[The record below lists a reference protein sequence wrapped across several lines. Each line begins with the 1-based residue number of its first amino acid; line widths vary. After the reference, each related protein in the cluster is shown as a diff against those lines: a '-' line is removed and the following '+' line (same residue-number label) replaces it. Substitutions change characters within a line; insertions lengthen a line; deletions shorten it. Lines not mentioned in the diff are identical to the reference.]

1 MTFLI
6 YAVAAVAAYLL
17 WLIIAQEG
25 YGFQPV
31 TAYSLLFLGPL
42 LFAYAYPRILFTN
55 ANGRAGRLRFAASL
69 HGTGLLAATIVFVI
83 LGSVF
88 WKNPLRD
95 ANSVPFLAA
104 TIAAD
109 LFFLASAVLVITNTR
124 ATLPKLASFLL
135 WPCWLAL
142 TLAFCGHFFQA
153 TYVRS
158 AFTFLCLTT
167 SLFLAFA
174 AGAVFYRA
182 KVAHCAALAAWLA
195 APSVYWAVIKDTPL
209 GNTWTNFNVPDNML
223 MGKWFLPLVILTIV
237 SVALVALAIATAAI
251 RLLPAHWKIR
261 SMPLCDRAWPAVLV
275 VLAFLG
281 VWFSQSVM
289 PYRASGAVDYAGVP
303 LLQILHVEKHGLQ
316 FHERG
321 VGIVGYRTPESV
333 SFWNND
339 RRLFHYRFRQ
349 TYSWIELPQV
359 LLPRV
364 KGMLDSLRTTSR
376 EWETVRPLRAWN
388 AEGWYLMGENINLRA
403 YTDGT
408 MPPPEIVQ
416 LFQDLEKL
424 PQHQGPVSDQKDVC
438 LGFCYDALS
447 GMGRLYANHRC
458 GYDATRRDYVCR

>member
-135 WPCWLAL
+135 WPYWLAL
-142 TLAFCGHFFQA
+142 ALAFCGHFFQA

-182 KVAHCAALAAWLA
+182 KVAHCAALAALLA

-251 RLLPAHWKIR
+251 RLLPAHWKIL
-261 SMPLCDRAWPAVLV
+261 SMPLCDRDLACSAGSARLSRRV
-275 VLAFLG
+275 VQPIGNAIPRIRRCGLRRCASSCKFCMSKSTACNSTNGASALWG
-281 VWFSQSVM
+281 TGRPSR
-289 PYRASGAVDYAGVP
+289 YRS
-303 LLQILHVEKHGLQ
+303 
-316 FHERG
+316 
-321 VGIVGYRTPESV
+321 
-333 SFWNND
+333 WNND

-349 TYSWIELPQV
+349 TYSWIDLPQV

-364 KGMLDSLRTTSR
+364 NGMLDSPT
-376 EWETVRPLRAWN
+376 
-388 AEGWYLMGENINLRA
+388 
-403 YTDGT
+403 
-408 MPPPEIVQ
+408 
-416 LFQDLEKL
+416 
-424 PQHQGPVSDQKDVC
+424 
-438 LGFCYDALS
+438 
-447 GMGRLYANHRC
+447 NH
-458 GYDATRRDYVCR
+458 